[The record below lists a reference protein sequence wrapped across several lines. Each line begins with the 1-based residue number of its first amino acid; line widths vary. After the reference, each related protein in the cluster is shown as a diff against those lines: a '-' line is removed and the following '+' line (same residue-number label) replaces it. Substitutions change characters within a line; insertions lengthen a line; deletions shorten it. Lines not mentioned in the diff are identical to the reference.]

1 MFNTSRKTL
10 INISAVV
17 WVVSAIIL
25 LIKGILLLKAA
36 HIISESITIISV
48 VVISALL
55 IGLLKSKLVMIK
67 FCRKNISRINNI
79 AKPKMY
85 QFFEIKFFIFLAL
98 MILTGITLSRFAA
111 GDYSFLLAI
120 GGLDF
125 ALSTALFSS
134 SMVFFNIEQS
144 IRK

>member
-1 MFNTSRKTL
+1 VFNTSRKTL

-25 LIKGILLLKAA
+25 LIKGMLLLKAA

-85 QFFEIKFFIFLAL
+85 QFFEIKFLIFLAL